1 MPLSR
6 VLLAACALPLMLH
19 AQSADPAKP
28 FSYADTVALV
38 KERALSP
45 EQRRA
50 ANPNNGRPVIHFNDP
65 AQGEKTEPAPS
76 ERIYVAG
83 PTQTDEIYFS
93 NGKEVQKSVPYCYIL
108 ETAAVRNPSNLWPIV
123 LDGHNVNEERF
134 QLLLYRADQN
144 EPAFKLVGKYEEIKN
159 SQFPFK
165 NGDLIVVSV
174 IR

>member
-6 VLLAACALPLMLH
+6 LLLAACVFPLMLH
-19 AQSADPAKP
+19 AQSAEPAKP

-45 EQRRA
+45 EQRSAQNDNRPRA
-50 ANPNNGRPVIHFNDP
+50 IHFNDP
-65 AQGEKTEPAPS
+65 AQGEKTEPVPS

-83 PTQTDEIYFS
+83 PRLTNEIYFS
-93 NGKEVQKSVPYCYIL
+93 NGKEIQKSVPYCYIL
-108 ETAAVRNPSNLWPIV
+108 DPASVRNPSNLWSIV
-123 LDGHNVNEERF
+123 LDGYNVNEERF

-144 EPAFKLVGKYEEIKN
+144 EPTFKLVGKYAEIKN

-165 NGDLIVVSV
+165 NGDLVVVSV
-174 IR
+174 VR

>member
-6 VLLAACALPLMLH
+6 LLLAACALPLMLH
-19 AQSADPAKP
+19 AQSAEPAKP

-45 EQRRA
+45 EQRRTA
-50 ANPNNGRPVIHFNDP
+50 QPKDRPKLIQFGDP

-83 PTQTDEIYFS
+83 PTQTDEIYFA

-108 ETAAVRNPSNLWPIV
+108 EPAAVRNPSNLWPIV

-144 EPAFKLVGKYEEIKN
+144 EPAFKLVGKYAEIKN

-174 IR
+174 VR